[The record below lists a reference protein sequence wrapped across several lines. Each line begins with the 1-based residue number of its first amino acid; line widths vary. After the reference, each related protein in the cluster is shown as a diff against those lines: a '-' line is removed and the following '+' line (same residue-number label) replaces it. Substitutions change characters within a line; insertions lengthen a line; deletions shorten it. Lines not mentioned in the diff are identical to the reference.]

1 MTRLVTLVGYGLVA
15 LCAAGLEL
23 AARRFARLATF
34 GETLASALRLW
45 PFRLVVLTGW
55 LWLGW
60 HIFVRV
66 DWH

>member
-1 MTRLVTLVGYGLVA
+1 MTRLITLVGYGLVA
-15 LCAAGLEL
+15 LCAVGLEL

-34 GETLASALRLW
+34 AETLAFALRLW